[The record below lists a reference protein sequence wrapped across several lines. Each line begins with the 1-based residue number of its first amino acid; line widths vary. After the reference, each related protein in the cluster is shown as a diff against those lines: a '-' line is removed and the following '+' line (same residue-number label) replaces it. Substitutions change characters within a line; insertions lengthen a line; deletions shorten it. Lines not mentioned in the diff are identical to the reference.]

1 MLNNQDFARLRTKSL
16 GGSDIGA
23 ILGLSKYRSAVD
35 VWLEKTGQVNQ
46 TPDSLPLRFGQH
58 AESFVANEYAKA
70 TGATLIHDERT
81 ITHPEHHFL
90 TGHVDRYIQGSNSE
104 IFNAEGQVMAPKILE
119 CKTAHP
125 FNQSEW
131 GDLGTDQVP
140 LPYLVQCQ
148 WYLMLTQCETADL
161 AVLFANSDFRI
172 YTIQRDAELEQLLIE
187 RALKFWHE
195 HVLTGRPPKSQN
207 DLDCRRLFPRASA
220 GRSIE
225 ASAELMTQLQELKH
239 LETVIKTHEAAIAQ
253 IKTDLMQHMGEA
265 EMLHYQGDLIATW
278 KSPKPS
284 TKLDSKSLS
293 LENPALVQQYQKE
306 VANTRRLVIKEIH
319 HAAH

>member
-1 MLNNQDFARLRTKSL
+1 MLNNQDFARLRMKSL

-23 ILGLSKYRSAVD
+23 LLGVSKYRSAVD
-35 VWLEKTGQVNQ
+35 VWLEKSGQAPQ
-46 TPDSLPLRFGQH
+46 SLDSLPLRFGQH
-58 AESFVANEYAKA
+58 AESFVAAEYAKA

-81 ITHPEHHFL
+81 ITHPEHSFL
-90 TGHVDRYIQGSNSE
+90 TGHVDRYIQGDSPD
-104 IFNAEGQVMAPKILE
+104 IFNDQGQVVAPKILE

-131 GDLGTDQVP
+131 GEPGTDQVP

-172 YTIQRDAELEQLLIE
+172 YTIHRDTELEQLLLD
-187 RALKFWHE
+187 RALSFWHE
-195 HVLTGRPPKSQN
+195 HVLTGRPPKIQN
-207 DLDCRRLFPRASA
+207 DLDCRSLFPRASA
-220 GRSIE
+220 GQSIE
-225 ASAELMTQLQELKH
+225 ASTELMTKLQELKN
-239 LETVIKTHEAAIAQ
+239 LENQIKTHESVIAQ

-265 EMLHYQGDLIATW
+265 EMLQYQGDLIATW

-284 TKLDSKSLS
+284 TKLDSKRLS
-293 LENPALVQQYQKE
+293 L
-306 VANTRRLVIKEIH
+306 
-319 HAAH
+319 